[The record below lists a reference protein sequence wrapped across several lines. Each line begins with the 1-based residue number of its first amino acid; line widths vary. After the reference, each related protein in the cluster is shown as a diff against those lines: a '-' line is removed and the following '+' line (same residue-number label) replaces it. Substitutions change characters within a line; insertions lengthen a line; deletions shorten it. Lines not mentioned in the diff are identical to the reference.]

1 MLDIKNIQ
9 TKVDMHTY
17 LRLKRVSNFNGK
29 SIKQTIHEALIE
41 YIKHQEG
48 KIEQDPAFKM
58 MGSFATKEGNWSERD
73 DWR

>member
-17 LRLKRVSNFNGK
+17 LRLKRVSNFNGQ
-29 SIKQTIHEALIE
+29 SLKQTIQEALIE
-41 YIKHQEG
+41 YIKRQEG
-48 KIEQDPAFKM
+48 RIEKDPAFKM
-58 MGSFATKEGNWSERD
+58 IGNLATKEGNWSERD